1 MAGPVDEPTR
11 AGPGWPG
18 LFEPPVAA
26 AINHL
31 LKSAAWARERLTPC
45 AGKIARFKL
54 APFTVTL
61 EIRASGELADAH
73 AASTA
78 DATFTLTPGV
88 ALSMLAAD
96 PNAWQRVEA
105 SGDAALTREILY
117 VAQNLDWDVEEDLS
131 RVFGD
136 VVAHRMTR
144 AGNELKRW
152 QRETADSFARSAAAY
167 WTEERPLIASR
178 ESVERFV
185 REVDAL
191 RDDVARL
198 EKQMQHLLNR
208 QAAKPAKP
216 AKPAK

>member
-1 MAGPVDEPTR
+1 MAGAVDEATR
-11 AGPGWPG
+11 AGSGSPG

-31 LKSAAWARERLTPC
+31 LKSAAWARERLKPC
-45 AGKIARFKL
+45 AGKIARFNL

-61 EIRASGELADAH
+61 EIRESGELADAP

-88 ALSMLAAD
+88 ALRMLAAD
-96 PNAWQRVEA
+96 ANAWQQVA
-105 SGDAALTREILY
+105 VAGDAALTREILY
-117 VAQNLDWDVEEDLS
+117 VAQNLSWDVEEDLS

-144 AGNELKRW
+144 AGRELQRW
-152 QRETADSFARSAAAY
+152 QRETAASFARSAAVY

-198 EKQMQHLLNR
+198 EKR
-208 QAAKPAKP
+208 IGRFAVRGVRGEG
-216 AKPAK
+216 